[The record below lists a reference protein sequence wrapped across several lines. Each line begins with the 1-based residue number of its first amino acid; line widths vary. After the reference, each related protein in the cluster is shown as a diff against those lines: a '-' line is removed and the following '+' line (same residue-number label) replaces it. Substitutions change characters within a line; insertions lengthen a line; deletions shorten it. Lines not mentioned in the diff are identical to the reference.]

1 MDVLSTLFSVG
12 LVPKLT
18 SYFSVAYLAIFLPAA
33 ILVYWLLPQKLRRWF
48 LLAAGYGFFWLISGK
63 LTAFLFL
70 ATLSVYLFGLWLD
83 KLNVKRKAEAKTAK
97 DRAEK
102 KAIKKAY
109 QTRQRWVIFFASVVH
124 IGTLLVLKYTPFF
137 LGNINSL
144 IKACGSSFEVGI
156 PKFILPIG
164 ISFFTMQA
172 MSYILDVYHGAIKAD
187 RNYLRISLY
196 MSFFPQI
203 VEGPICK
210 YADTAEQIYEAKQ
223 ISYTNLTL
231 GLQRIAFGM
240 MKKVVVADRLNVLVE
255 TIFKDYKEFG
265 GFTIAV
271 GAIAYTIQLYMDF
284 SGTMDAV
291 CGSAQIFGVEMPENF
306 RRPFFSRSISEFWKR
321 WHITLGAW
329 FRDYIFYPISMSKPM
344 KNLTTSARK
353 KLGNHFGPLIAG
365 AIALFAVWF
374 CNGLWHGAAWS
385 YIFFGMYHFALI
397 LSGNIIAPFSKNI
410 NDKLHINTECFAY
423 KAMQIVRTTI
433 FVVIGEMFFRAHG
446 LKSGLIMFKKLITD
460 FSFSEI
466 QEGYLKALG
475 VDAKDLIIVGITL
488 LIIFVVSILNEK
500 GINIRNEL
508 QKKNI
513 ILRWVVFTALVL
525 FIFIFG
531 AYGIGYDPVDPIY
544 ANF

>member
-1 MDVLSTLFSVG
+1 MDLSTFFN
-12 LVPKLT
+12 PKITQLT
-18 SYFSVAYLAIFLPAA
+18 SYFSLAYLAIFLP
-33 ILVYWLLPQKLRRWF
+33 IVIVIYWLMPHKARRWT
-48 LLAAGYGFFWLISGK
+48 LLISSYVFFWLISGK
-63 LTAFLFL
+63 LTVFLL
-70 ATLSVYLFGLWLD
+70 ITTLSMYLFGLWLD
-83 KLNVKRKAEAKTAK
+83 KLNVKRKAAAKLAN

-124 IGTLLVLKYTPFF
+124 IGSLLVIKYTPFF
-137 LGNINSL
+137 LGNVNAV
-144 IKACGSSFEVGI
+144 IKACGSSFEIGI
-156 PKFILPIG
+156 PKFMMPIG

-172 MSYILDVYHGAIKAD
+172 VSYILDVYHGVVKAD
-187 RNYLRISLY
+187 RNYLRLSLY
-196 MSFFPQI
+196 IGFFPQI

-210 YADTAEQIYEAKQ
+210 YADTAEQIYAAKQ

-231 GLQRIAFGM
+231 GLERIAFGL
-240 MKKVVVADRLNVLVE
+240 MKKMVVADRLNILVQ
-255 TIFKDYKEFG
+255 TIFDDYSKFG
-265 GFTIAV
+265 GVTIAL
-271 GAIAYTIQLYMDF
+271 GAVAYTIQLYMDF

-291 CGSAQIFGVEMPENF
+291 CGTAQIFGIAMPENF
-306 RRPFFSRSISEFWKR
+306 QRPFFSRSVSEFWKR

-365 AIALFAVWF
+365 AVALFAVWF

-397 LSGNIIAPFSKNI
+397 LTGNIVTPFTNSLNE
-410 NDKLHINTECFAY
+410 KLHINTECFAY
-423 KAMQIVRTTI
+423 KAMQMVRTTI
-433 FVVIGEMFFRAHG
+433 FVIIGEMFFRAHG
-446 LKSGLIMFKKLITD
+446 LKAGIVMFKKLVTD
-460 FSFSEI
+460 FSFAEI
-466 QEGYLKALG
+466 TTGYLKTLG
-475 VDAKDLIIVGITL
+475 VDVKDLIIVGVTL

-500 GINIRNEL
+500 GIVIRNEL

-513 ILRWVVFTALVL
+513 VLRYLVFIALVM
-525 FIFIFG
+525 FILIFG